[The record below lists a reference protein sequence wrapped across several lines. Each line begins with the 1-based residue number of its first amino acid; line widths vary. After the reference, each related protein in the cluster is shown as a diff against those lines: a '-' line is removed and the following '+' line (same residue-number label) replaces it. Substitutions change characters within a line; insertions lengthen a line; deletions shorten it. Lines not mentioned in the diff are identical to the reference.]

1 MFDTTLDIDNC
12 WMKGP
17 IDNIQ
22 NDVYLLEITIYNSAM
37 LSDSVTEEV
46 T

>member
-1 MFDTTLDIDNC
+1 MFDTTLEINNC

-22 NDVYLLEITIYNSAM
+22 NDVHLLEITIYNSAM
-37 LSDSVTEEV
+37 LSDSVTKEV